1 MDSSSSSIEDTF
13 HIQRERKLNT
23 MKLPVILTCASTAE
37 QFPQRTLTPP
47 SNGLPII
54 IGRAADPDK
63 QSKIKTSAP
72 YQAAPDNAKFHCP
85 VMSRTHAQLSWID
98 NKPYLQDTGSTHGTW
113 YQPNKVFIA
122 DQKGRKT
129 RVLSSPPWEKIPKSL
144 PLQEGMT
151 IRFGRAITNPSN
163 STRHSP
169 LEVKVR
175 FYRPAEP
182 LKPGTYGLK
191 DSHINFSDSSG
202 DENRSAKPR
211 HNTAD
216 SLLASLSKKQSPA
229 GALTD
234 QRSHAHFAPNSQS
247 FTVAQTLDPPAL
259 TLKAGHASPSKALM
273 RAKIVQQPLHQAA
286 SGDSTLNTVQ
296 PMRKDPSSELDRPAP
311 IGNDHA
317 DASDPNRH
325 QSDQSPSPLPS
336 LVDSREKRT
345 EEESISENK
354 AGDENERER
363 SNEIA
368 KEDSLVELQCTYG
381 ARQSQS
387 DYQEKHSDVEQESS
401 SAEERDDN
409 VQDEHGELEEDS
421 SEISEES
428 SSVDQASE
436 AHDEEANNQVTQ
448 GHAQEESEVSANEES
463 LDESSGSESSP
474 EPLNPKVSSLYVASF
489 QKKHATKPFKDV
501 SVVTTITSQ
510 TQFTESLNQLP
521 ESLAKTVEVSYK
533 LKPLHASSLGG
544 TLAEYNVSNR
554 LPVVHTHFRKSSKLR
569 RLHKLSGEPELPTNR
584 AVPSGNSTSKDI
596 PAAPQVVDA
605 PSAIQSKRKRPAEF
619 DESEAENV
627 TSSSGSR
634 KVAKRAP
641 ESVCQ
646 HCSHENH
653 AAKKPKLSSKLASAA
668 QSFAIFALGG
678 VATVAGILALENVI
692 E

>member
-1 MDSSSSSIEDTF
+1 MSASSSLYGIHPAPPETVHCLMDSSSSSIEDTF

-191 DSHINFSDSSG
+191 DSHINSSDSSG

-247 FTVAQTLDPPAL
+247 FTVAQTLDPPVL

-273 RAKIVQQPLHQAA
+273 RAKIVQQPLYQAA

-368 KEDSLVELQCTYG
+368 KEDSPVELQCTYG

-387 DYQEKHSDVEQESS
+387 DHQEKHSDVEQESS

-489 QKKHATKPFKDV
+489 QKKHASKPFKDV

-521 ESLAKTVEVSYK
+521 ESLAKTVE
-533 LKPLHASSLGG
+533 
-544 TLAEYNVSNR
+544 
-554 LPVVHTHFRKSSKLR
+554 SSKLR

-646 HCSHENH
+646 HCSHETH